1 MNSDFVAATIPK
13 RIEYWKSITSDQY
26 VLNIVRGLN
35 IELDKPYVNRNTV
48 PCHLNSDDKLC
59 ISAEVESLA
68 QIGVIE
74 RSVHEA
80 EEVISP
86 VFLVKKSDGSFR
98 EMSLKQLSVNSI
110 GCQMALN

>member
-1 MNSDFVAATIPK
+1 MPK
-13 RIEYWKSITSDQY
+13 AQSILHLAIND
-26 VLNIVRGLN
+26 
-35 IELDKPYVNRNTV
+35 TV
-48 PCHLNSDDKLC
+48 PWHLNSGDKLC

-74 RSVHEA
+74 QSVHEA

-98 EMSLKQLSVNSI
+98 EMSL
-110 GCQMALN
+110 